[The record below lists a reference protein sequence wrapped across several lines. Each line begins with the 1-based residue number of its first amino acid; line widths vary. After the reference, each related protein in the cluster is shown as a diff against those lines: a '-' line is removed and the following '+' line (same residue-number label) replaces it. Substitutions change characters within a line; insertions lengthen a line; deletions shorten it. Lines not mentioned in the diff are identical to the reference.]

1 MDIEEIATVE
11 KQFFTVERVVSHR
24 WKNEEL
30 AINKKGQTPDN
41 LELQIKWAGYEIPEW
56 NRYNDA
62 SIKKVQVVM
71 NYLEHNNLNHLIPQQ
86 FRKTTGK
93 RGRPP
98 GKRGPYKRRKSSSR

>member
-1 MDIEEIATVE
+1 
-11 KQFFTVERVVSHR
+11 VSHR

-86 FRKTTGK
+86 FRKTTRK
-93 RGRPP
+93 RGRPS